1 MRGMKPIIMV
11 SLVGMALLRAG
22 QSQAPGSVDFVQEY
36 RALRASLE
44 AFWQRAPLLLNNVRL
59 VQGTGNSYG
68 IYEPRPQAAFQAGE
82 PIYLYLEPV
91 GYTLKKNP
99 TGFYEFGFTAD
110 FTVKDAAGK
119 VLGGQTAFADLNFR
133 SWNFNTEVA
142 LTFTYR
148 FSALKKGSYKV
159 ATVVKDKFS
168 GKQATVEKEFTIL

>member
-1 MRGMKPIIMV
+1 MKGMKSIVMV
-11 SLVGMALLRAG
+11 SLVGMALLRAS
-22 QSQAPGSVDFVQEY
+22 QSQAPGGLDFVQEY

-44 AFWQRAPLLLNNVRL
+44 AFWQRAPLLLNNVRF

-68 IYEPRPQAAFQAGE
+68 IYDPRPTAAFRAGE

-99 TGFYEFGFTAD
+99 TGLYEFGFSAD

-119 VLGGQTAFADLNFR
+119 VLGGQTGFADLNFR

-148 FSALKKGSYKV
+148 FSGLKKGSYKV
-159 ATVVKDKFS
+159 VTVVHDKFS
-168 GKQATVEKEFTIL
+168 DKRATVEQAFTIL